1 MIPASW
7 RMVDAER
14 ELLHNASQEM
24 NLSLSGN
31 QIDQLIA
38 YADLLEKWNR
48 AYNLTAIRD
57 RREIFSRHLIESLSI
72 ASFVTG
78 RRRLDVGTGA
88 GLPGVPLAILEP
100 SVTYILLDSN
110 GKKTRF
116 LTEVKRSL
124 GLSNIEVQT
133 ARVEKW
139 HPGAPFD
146 AIVTRA
152 FADLATTC
160 QRIGHVLAHQGMLF
174 AMKTELANQEMFVIP
189 DHLEQVFCWDIAIPG
204 RDWPVQLQVIRRR
217 LESDQ

>member
-1 MIPASW
+1 
-7 RMVDAER
+7 MVDAER

-24 NLSLSGN
+24 NLSVSQN

-57 RREIFSRHLIESLSI
+57 LREIFSRHLIESFSI
-72 ASFVTG
+72 APFVTG
-78 RRRLDVGTGA
+78 LRRLDVGTGA
-88 GLPGVPLAILEP
+88 GLPCVPLAILEP

-139 HPGAPFD
+139 EADEPFD
-146 AIVTRA
+146 AVVTRA

-174 AMKTELANQEMFVIP
+174 AMKTEGANQEMFAIP
-189 DHLEQVFCWDIAIPG
+189 DHLEQVSCWDIAIPG

>member
-1 MIPASW
+1 M
-7 RMVDAER
+7 
-14 ELLHNASQEM
+14 
-24 NLSLSGN
+24 
-31 QIDQLIA
+31 
-38 YADLLEKWNR
+38 
-48 AYNLTAIRD
+48 
-57 RREIFSRHLIESLSI
+57 
-72 ASFVTG
+72 TG

-124 GLSNIEVQT
+124 GLSNIEVQR

-139 HPGAPFD
+139 DPDEPFD

-160 QRIGHVLAHQGMLF
+160 QRIGHVLGYQGMLF
-174 AMKTELANQEMFVIP
+174 AMKTERANQEKPVIP
-189 DHLEQVFCWDIAIPG
+189 DHLEQVSCWDIAIPG
-204 RDWPVQLQVIRRR
+204 RDWPIQLQVIRRR

>member
-1 MIPASW
+1 MA
-7 RMVDAER
+7 DAER

-100 SVTYILLDSN
+100 SVTYVLLDSN

-139 HPGAPFD
+139 HPDAPFD

-174 AMKTELANQEMFVIP
+174 AMKTERANQEMFVIP

>member
-7 RMVDAER
+7 RMIDAER
-14 ELLHNASQEM
+14 ELLHKASQEM
-24 NLSLSGN
+24 NFSLSGN

-72 ASFVTG
+72 APFVTG
-78 RRRLDVGTGA
+78 RRRLDVGSGA

-100 SVTYILLDSN
+100 SVNYILLDSN

-139 HPGAPFD
+139 APDEPFD
-146 AIVTRA
+146 AVVTRA

-174 AMKTELANQEMFVIP
+174 AMKTERANQEMFVIP

>member
-1 MIPASW
+1 
-7 RMVDAER
+7 MVDAER

-78 RRRLDVGTGA
+78 RRRLDLGTGA

-139 HPGAPFD
+139 DPDEPFD

-160 QRIGHVLAHQGMLF
+160 QKIGHVLAHQGMLF
-174 AMKTELANQEMFVIP
+174 AMKTERANQEVSAIP
-189 DHLEQVFCWDIAIPG
+189 DHLEHVTCWDIAIPG

>member
-1 MIPASW
+1 
-7 RMVDAER
+7 MVDAER

-24 NLSLSGN
+24 NLSVSGN

-38 YADLLEKWNR
+38 YAALLEKWNR

-72 ASFVTG
+72 APFVTG

-100 SVTYILLDSN
+100 SVTYVLLDSN

-116 LTEVKRSL
+116 LREVKRSL

-139 HPGAPFD
+139 DPDEPFD

-174 AMKTELANQEMFVIP
+174 AMKTERANQEMFAIP
-189 DHLEQVFCWDIAIPG
+189 DHLEQVSCWDIAIPG

>member
-1 MIPASW
+1 
-7 RMVDAER
+7 MVDAER

-72 ASFVTG
+72 APFVTG

-139 HPGAPFD
+139 EPDELLD
-146 AIVTRA
+146 AVVTRA

-174 AMKTELANQEMFVIP
+174 AMKTERANQEMFVIP

>member
-1 MIPASW
+1 
-7 RMVDAER
+7 MVDAER

-139 HPGAPFD
+139 EPDELLD
-146 AIVTRA
+146 AVVTRA

-174 AMKTELANQEMFVIP
+174 AMKTERANQEMFVIP

>member
-1 MIPASW
+1 MICASQ

-24 NLSLSGN
+24 NLSVSGN

-48 AYNLTAIRD
+48 AYNLSAIRD
-57 RREIFSRHLIESLSI
+57 RREIFYRHLIESLSI
-72 ASFVTG
+72 APFVTG

-139 HPGAPFD
+139 DPDERFD

-160 QRIGHVLAHQGMLF
+160 KRIGHVLAHQGMLF
-174 AMKTELANQEMFVIP
+174 AMKTERANQEMSAIP
-189 DHLEQVFCWDIAIPG
+189 DHLEQVSCWDIAIPG

>member
-1 MIPASW
+1 
-7 RMVDAER
+7 MVDAER

-100 SVTYILLDSN
+100 SVTYVLLDSN

-139 HPGAPFD
+139 HPDAPFD

-174 AMKTELANQEMFVIP
+174 AMKTERANQEMFVIP

>member
-1 MIPASW
+1 
-7 RMVDAER
+7 MVDAER
-14 ELLHNASQEM
+14 ELLRNASQEM

-38 YADLLEKWNR
+38 YTDLLEKWNR

-72 ASFVTG
+72 APFVTG

-139 HPGAPFD
+139 EPDELLD
-146 AIVTRA
+146 AVVTRA

-174 AMKTELANQEMFVIP
+174 AMKTERAYQEMFAIP
-189 DHLEQVFCWDIAIPG
+189 DHLEQVSCWDIAIPG
-204 RDWPVQLQVIRRR
+204 RDWPVQVQVIRRR
-217 LESDQ
+217 LGSDK

>member
-1 MIPASW
+1 
-7 RMVDAER
+7 MVDAER
-14 ELLHNASQEM
+14 ELLRNASQEM

-72 ASFVTG
+72 APFVTG

-139 HPGAPFD
+139 EPDELLD
-146 AIVTRA
+146 AVVTRA

-174 AMKTELANQEMFVIP
+174 AMKTERANQEMFAIP
-189 DHLEQVFCWDIAIPG
+189 DHLEQVSCWDIAIPG
-204 RDWPVQLQVIRRR
+204 RDWPVQVQVIRRR
-217 LESDQ
+217 LGSDK

>member
-1 MIPASW
+1 
-7 RMVDAER
+7 MVDAER

-72 ASFVTG
+72 APFVSG

-139 HPGAPFD
+139 DPDEPFD
-146 AIVTRA
+146 AVVTRA

-174 AMKTELANQEMFVIP
+174 AMKTERANQEMFVIP

>member
-1 MIPASW
+1 MTPASW

-88 GLPGVPLAILEP
+88 GSSVCRWQSWSLP
-100 SVTYILLDSN
+100 
-110 GKKTRF
+110 
-116 LTEVKRSL
+116 
-124 GLSNIEVQT
+124 
-133 ARVEKW
+133 
-139 HPGAPFD
+139 
-146 AIVTRA
+146 
-152 FADLATTC
+152 
-160 QRIGHVLAHQGMLF
+160 
-174 AMKTELANQEMFVIP
+174 
-189 DHLEQVFCWDIAIPG
+189 
-204 RDWPVQLQVIRRR
+204 
-217 LESDQ
+217 

>member
-1 MIPASW
+1 
-7 RMVDAER
+7 MVDAER

-100 SVTYILLDSN
+100 SVTYVLLDSN

-139 HPGAPFD
+139 HPDAPFD

-174 AMKTELANQEMFVIP
+174 AMKTERANQEMFMIP

>member
-1 MIPASW
+1 
-7 RMVDAER
+7 MVDAER

-24 NLSLSGN
+24 NLSVSGN

-38 YADLLEKWNR
+38 YAALLEKWNR

-72 ASFVTG
+72 APFVTG

-100 SVTYILLDSN
+100 SVTYVLLDSN

-139 HPGAPFD
+139 DPDAPFD

-174 AMKTELANQEMFVIP
+174 AMKTERANQEMFVIP

>member
-1 MIPASW
+1 MESSIQLDGDTRPA
-7 RMVDAER
+7 R
-14 ELLHNASQEM
+14 
-24 NLSLSGN
+24 
-31 QIDQLIA
+31 
-38 YADLLEKWNR
+38 DL
-48 AYNLTAIRD
+48 
-57 RREIFSRHLIESLSI
+57 FRHLIESLSI
-72 ASFVTG
+72 APFVTG

-139 HPGAPFD
+139 DPDEPFD
-146 AIVTRA
+146 AVVTRA

-174 AMKTELANQEMFVIP
+174 AMKTERANQEMFAIP
-189 DHLEQVFCWDIAIPG
+189 DHLEQVSCWDIAIPG

>member
-1 MIPASW
+1 
-7 RMVDAER
+7 MVNAER
-14 ELLHNASQEM
+14 ELLRNASQEM

-38 YADLLEKWNR
+38 YTDLLEKWNR

-72 ASFVTG
+72 APFVTG

-139 HPGAPFD
+139 EPDELLD
-146 AIVTRA
+146 AVVTRA

-174 AMKTELANQEMFVIP
+174 AMKTERANQEMFAIP
-189 DHLEQVFCWDIAIPG
+189 DHFEQVSCQNIAIPG

>member
-1 MIPASW
+1 
-7 RMVDAER
+7 MVNAER
-14 ELLHNASQEM
+14 ELLRNASQEM

-38 YADLLEKWNR
+38 YTDLLEKWNR

-72 ASFVTG
+72 APFVTG

-139 HPGAPFD
+139 HPDAPFD

-174 AMKTELANQEMFVIP
+174 AMKTERANQEMFVIP

>member
-7 RMVDAER
+7 RMVEAER
-14 ELLHNASQEM
+14 ELLHKASQEM

-48 AYNLTAIRD
+48 AYNLTAIHD

-72 ASFVTG
+72 APFVTG

-100 SVTYILLDSN
+100 SVTYVLLDSN

-139 HPGAPFD
+139 DPDAPFD

-174 AMKTELANQEMFVIP
+174 AMKTERANQEMFAIP
-189 DHLEQVFCWDIAIPG
+189 DHLEQVSCWDIAIPG

>member
-1 MIPASW
+1 
-7 RMVDAER
+7 MVDAER

-72 ASFVTG
+72 APFVTG

-133 ARVEKW
+133 ARVERW
-139 HPGAPFD
+139 DPDEPFD
-146 AIVTRA
+146 AVITRA

-174 AMKTELANQEMFVIP
+174 AMKTERANQEMFVIP

-217 LESDQ
+217 QGPDQ

>member
-1 MIPASW
+1 MIPASLH
-7 RMVDAER
+7 MVDAER
-14 ELLHNASQEM
+14 ELLHSASQEM
-24 NLSLSGN
+24 NISVSGN
-31 QIDQLIA
+31 QVDQLIA

-72 ASFVTG
+72 APFVTG

-133 ARVEKW
+133 VRVEKW
-139 HPGAPFD
+139 DPDEPFD
-146 AIVTRA
+146 AVVTRA

-174 AMKTELANQEMFVIP
+174 AMKTERANQEMFAIP
-189 DHLEQVFCWDIAIPG
+189 DHLEQVSCWDIAIPG
-204 RDWPVQLQVIRRR
+204 RNWPVQLQVIRRR

>member
-1 MIPASW
+1 
-7 RMVDAER
+7 MVDAER

-57 RREIFSRHLIESLSI
+57 RREIFSRHLVGSGSI
-72 ASFVTG
+72 APFVTG

-139 HPGAPFD
+139 DPDEPFD
-146 AIVTRA
+146 AVVTRA

-174 AMKTELANQEMFVIP
+174 AMKTERANQEMFAIP
-189 DHLEQVFCWDIAIPG
+189 DHLEQVSCRHIAIPG

>member
-1 MIPASW
+1 
-7 RMVDAER
+7 MVDAER

-72 ASFVTG
+72 APFVTG

-139 HPGAPFD
+139 DPDEPFD
-146 AIVTRA
+146 AVVTRA

-174 AMKTELANQEMFVIP
+174 AMKTERANQEMFVIP
-189 DHLEQVFCWDIAIPG
+189 DYLEQVFCWDIAVPG

>member
-1 MIPASW
+1 
-7 RMVDAER
+7 MVDAER

-24 NLSLSGN
+24 NLSVSGN

-38 YADLLEKWNR
+38 YAALLEKWNR

-72 ASFVTG
+72 APFVTG

-100 SVTYILLDSN
+100 SVTYVLLDSN

-124 GLSNIEVQT
+124 GLFNIEVQT

-139 HPGAPFD
+139 DPDEPFD
-146 AIVTRA
+146 AVVTRA

-174 AMKTELANQEMFVIP
+174 AMKTERANQEMFAIP
-189 DHLEQVFCWDIAIPG
+189 DHLEQVSCWDIAIPG

>member
-1 MIPASW
+1 
-7 RMVDAER
+7 MVDAER
-14 ELLHNASQEM
+14 ELLHNASQEI

-100 SVTYILLDSN
+100 SVTYVLLDSN

-139 HPGAPFD
+139 HPDAPFD

-160 QRIGHVLAHQGMLF
+160 QRTGHVLAHQGMLF
-174 AMKTELANQEMFVIP
+174 AMKTERANQEMFVIP